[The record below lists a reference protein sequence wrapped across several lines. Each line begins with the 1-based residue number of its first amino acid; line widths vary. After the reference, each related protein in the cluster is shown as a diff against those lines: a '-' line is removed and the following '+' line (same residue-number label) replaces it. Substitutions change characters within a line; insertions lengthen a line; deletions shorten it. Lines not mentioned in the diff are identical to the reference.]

1 MVPAVLWKNR
11 LFLKLHP
18 WSPKITLLIAV
29 ICVYV
34 KCAPKNI
41 LIAIHQLC
49 QCTHMRS
56 NCYFEEKKL
65 WLLRPAV
72 IICTSYQLIQIDQ
85 YSQQQTPLA
94 VHTAISEAR
103 HQINNCIFQ
112 RRCSSVRAVLSVY
125 LFCHLFH
132 PN

>member
-1 MVPAVLWKNR
+1 MAPEKAKKSVYNLARYRTIPNYHFKKNTVYQLLSLSRLKIRIVVMVPAVLWKNR

-72 IICTSYQLIQIDQ
+72 IICTSYQLIQID
-85 YSQQQTPLA
+85 
-94 VHTAISEAR
+94 
-103 HQINNCIFQ
+103 
-112 RRCSSVRAVLSVY
+112 
-125 LFCHLFH
+125 
-132 PN
+132 